1 VGPRESRRAIHSPIL
16 GQSLAERMAATMN
29 ATNPSSPNVTPSTMS
44 LFLARFGAGG
54 NLSRSGT
61 PARGYALEPMLD
73 AVVGLG
79 SNLGDRRATLS
90 AAAREL
96 ETFGRV
102 VARSAL
108 YETDPVGPPQPRY
121 LNAAVLFQ
129 THLTAEPLLEALL
142 AVEAKLGRIRRERW
156 GPRVIDLDILWV
168 DGESVR
174 TPALTVPHPSLRER
188 PFALRPLLDVAPS
201 ARDPNDGTAY
211 AAVLTSLDATGV
223 LEMPAS
229 RASW

>member
-1 VGPRESRRAIHSPIL
+1 
-16 GQSLAERMAATMN
+16 M
-29 ATNPSSPNVTPSTMS
+29 
-44 LFLARFGAGG
+44 
-54 NLSRSGT
+54 
-61 PARGYALEPMLD
+61 D

-79 SNLGDRRATLS
+79 SNLGDRRATL
-90 AAAREL
+90 ALAAREV

-108 YETDPVGPPQPRY
+108 YETEPVGPPQPHY
-121 LNAAVLFQ
+121 LNAAVLLR
-129 THLTAEPLLEALL
+129 TELAPEPLLQALL

-168 DGESVR
+168 DGVR
-174 TPALTVPHPSLRER
+174 VHSPALTVPHPSLRER
-188 PFALRPLLDVAPS
+188 PFALRPLLDVAP
-201 ARDPNDGTAY
+201 AACDPADGTSY
-211 AAVLTSLDATGV
+211 AEVLASLDPIGV